1 MARVRRIL
9 MDWLTSATAPERF
22 ELCGLWELPAHSREA
37 RARGIKLLEEN
48 LSPAQRYQ
56 YKVFK
61 NFDVAGGEIGKRYR
75 IRYGS
80 QMNVEQLGE
89 RGETVW
95 VLCFM
100 PEGKLV
106 VGDIMLAQKLALELF
121 ESDTLEA
128 ANRFS
133 SHPCLFGP
141 MP

>member
-1 MARVRRIL
+1 MALVRRIL
-9 MDWLTSATAPERF
+9 MDLLISATAPERF
-22 ELCGLWELPAHSREA
+22 ELCGLWGPSAATPEAH
-37 RARGIKLLEEN
+37 ARGIKLLEEN

-56 YKVFK
+56 YKVFGY
-61 NFDVAGGEIGKRYR
+61 FDVAGGETGRRYR

-89 RGETVW
+89 RGEPVR

-121 ESDTLEA
+121 ESDTLKA